1 MKHSVVISAVIVVT
15 ALIGCTKQPDTES
28 GARSEQAQNQYKKT
42 LDTVKLKTQQ
52 ANDQV
57 ASSIKNADHQ

>member
-15 ALIGCTKQPDTES
+15 ALIGCTKQPDAES
-28 GARSEQAQNQYKKT
+28 GAHSEQAQNQYKKT
-42 LDTVKLKTQQ
+42 IDTVKLKTQQ

>member
-15 ALIGCTKQPDTES
+15 ALIGCTKQPDAES

-42 LDTVKLKTQQ
+42 IDTVKLKTQQ